1 MNFEETKKIKI
12 EKQERSCEA
21 MRDNTGTRFKKTSNF
36 YLAWT
41 FFNSGR
47 NFFEKLYTS
56 YLENR
61 KIIILLSY
69 PTTASQNVD

>member
-1 MNFEETKKIKI
+1 
-12 EKQERSCEA
+12 

-41 FFNSGR
+41 FFNSGL
-47 NFFEKLYTS
+47 NFFEKLHTS

>member
-41 FFNSGR
+41 FLNSGL
-47 NFFEKLYTS
+47 NFLKNYILLF
-56 YLENR
+56 LENR
-61 KIIILLSY
+61 KIIILLLY